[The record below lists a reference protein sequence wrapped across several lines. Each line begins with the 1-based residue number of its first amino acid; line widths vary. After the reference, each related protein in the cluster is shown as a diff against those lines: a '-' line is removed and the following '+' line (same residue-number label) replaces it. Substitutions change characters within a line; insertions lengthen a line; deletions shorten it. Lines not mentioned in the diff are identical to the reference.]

1 MEDLRALA
9 SRHAKVLLGK
19 ANVVGVGVGC
29 KETGGRRTQREA
41 VVVLVRRKMPPSRLR
56 RADLV
61 PRVLSDAAT
70 DVVEVGDIRLLP
82 AAEPARAALPE
93 EHERRTRVRPARPG
107 VSVGHYQVT
116 AGTFGALVYDRRDG
130 RPMVLSN
137 NHVLAN
143 LSNGRD
149 GRAEV
154 GDPIYQP
161 GRYDGGTADDTI
173 AHLERFVPIIP
184 SASEEECPV
193 ARRAEAVGN
202 FVLRHLFPGRRMK
215 LFRATGGENLVD
227 AAVAT
232 LVRAEDA
239 VEDILGLG
247 RVEGVAEPVVGLGVV
262 KSGRTSGV
270 TTGEIR
276 VIGATVKVGLGEV
289 GTAVFT
295 DQIVTTAM
303 AEPGDSGSLLLT
315 AEGHEAVG
323 LLSAG
328 SSLATVHS
336 RIGNVLDLLGVTF

>member
-1 MEDLRALA
+1 
-9 SRHAKVLLGK
+9 
-19 ANVVGVGVGC
+19 VGVGY
-29 KETGGRRTQREA
+29 KETRGRRTHREA
-41 VVVLVRRKMPPSRLR
+41 VVVLVRRKVPPSKVR

-61 PRVLSDAAT
+61 PRVLSGAET

-82 AAEPARAALPE
+82 GAEPARAALEE
-93 EHERRTRVRPARPG
+93 EHERKRRVRPAPPG

-116 AGTFGALVYDRRDG
+116 AGTFGALVYDRRDR
-130 RPMVLSN
+130 RPMILSN

-149 GRAEV
+149 GRAQA

-161 GRYDGGTADDTI
+161 GRYDGGTGDDTI
-173 AHLERFVPIIP
+173 AHLERFAPIIP
-184 SASEEECPV
+184 VASEEECPI
-193 ARRAEAVGN
+193 ARRAEAAGN
-202 FVLRHLFPGRRMK
+202 FVLRHLSPGRRMK
-215 LFRATGGENLVD
+215 FFRATGGVNLVD

-232 LVRAEDA
+232 LMRAEDA

-247 RVEGVAEPVVGLGVV
+247 RVEGVTEPVLGQTVV

-270 TTGEIR
+270 TKGEIR
-276 VIGATVKVGLGEV
+276 VIGATVKVGLGDL

-303 AEPGDSGSLLLT
+303 AEPGDSGSLLMT

-328 SSLATVHS
+328 SSLATVHN
-336 RIGNVLDLLGVTF
+336 RIRNVLDILSVTF